1 MKISFSQYGCLNFVI
16 KAFKTF
22 ITFKG
27 CLCHIQKSYE
37 VDSDDTIVV
46 NCAEKNFTSKK
57 LKEFT
62 AKIQNDSSE
71 VLKLLVKVMYL
82 LA

>member
-1 MKISFSQYGCLNFVI
+1 M
-16 KAFKTF
+16 
-22 ITFKG
+22 
-27 CLCHIQKSYE
+27 CHVQKSYE
-37 VDSDDTIVV
+37 LNSDDTIVV